1 MIIIGT
7 DICFSNPGGSDAG
20 VVVAWDI
27 ALNLTDA
34 FDGLE
39 DFDVLGEIPPS
50 ILRAGNYANHRVIV
64 LDVRGTFSS
73 NPLNVS
79 LETFAGLGGP

>member
-1 MIIIGT
+1 MITGGT

-20 VVVAWDI
+20 VVVAWDV
-27 ALNLTDA
+27 ALNLTNA

-39 DFDVLGEIPPS
+39 DFDLLGDGSPF
-50 ILRAGNYANHRVIV
+50 ILRAGNYANYQVAV

-79 LETFAGLGGP
+79 LETFAGLLGP